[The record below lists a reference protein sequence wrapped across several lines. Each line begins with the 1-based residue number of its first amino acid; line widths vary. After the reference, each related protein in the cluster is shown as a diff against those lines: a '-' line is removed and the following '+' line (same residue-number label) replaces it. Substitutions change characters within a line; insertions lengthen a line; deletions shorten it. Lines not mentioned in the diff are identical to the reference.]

1 MSSPVIGA
9 GYLISN
15 DRLTDA
21 AFCLIQPSV
30 NTAVPAGGIGSG
42 VQIVPVWDPSMYV
55 GAQIVVGAAGSSDI
69 EVVTISIVLPGTSFS
84 AVFQNAHVAGEPIT
98 GATFPVRNP
107 VDQLFTQAE
116 MLGYLS
122 TALNDFLTDVPLLYE
137 VADITVP
144 PTSQYTPLPDDCMF
158 PVRVAWK
165 NYPLRETSQDNLSSY
180 NWNWTQQGLA
190 QPFAYF
196 RDKIPLQNVGV
207 YPRAG
212 NTIDLEVVYAQR
224 GAQSLGLADGFP
236 LPDPFTLPIL
246 HRTLSF
252 AFSKDGEIKSPA
264 LAKLFD
270 QRYQL
275 GVKVSKMFLDAM
287 QDSNVEA

>member
-9 GYLISN
+9 GYLIAN

-42 VQIVPVWDPSMYV
+42 VQIVPVWDQSMYV

-137 VADITVP
+137 VADIDVG
-144 PTSQYTPLPDDCMF
+144 PTQQYTALPSDSQF
-158 PVRVAWK
+158 PVRVAYAG
-165 NYPLRETSQDNLSSY
+165 YPLRETSQDNLSSY
-180 NWNWTQQGLA
+180 NWAWTQQGLSE
-190 QPFAYF
+190 PVVYF
-196 RDKIPLQNVGV
+196 RDKIPLQTVGIH
-207 YPRAG
+207 PRAG
-212 NTIDLEVVYAQR
+212 NTVPLEVVYAQR
-224 GAQSLGLADGFP
+224 GAQTLGLADGFP
-236 LPDPFTLPIL
+236 IPDPFTLYPL
-246 HRTLSF
+246 YRCLSF
-252 AFSKDGEIKSPA
+252 AFSKDGEMRNPG

>member
-1 MSSPVIGA
+1 MAAPVPGA
-9 GYLISN
+9 GFLLVA
-15 DRLTDA
+15 DRLSDA
-21 AFCLIQPSV
+21 AYVLIQPSV
-30 NTAVPAGGIGSG
+30 NTSVPVGGIAAGSQLVG
-42 VQIVPVWDPSMYV
+42 AWDPSMYV
-55 GAQIVVGAAGSSDI
+55 RAQIVAGAPGNVDI
-69 EVVTISIVLPGTSFS
+69 EVVTITAVNPGVSFTATFANS
-84 AVFQNAHVAGEPIT
+84 HVAGEPLF
-98 GATFPVRNP
+98 GPTFPVRNP

-144 PTSQYTPLPDDCMF
+144 PTSQYTPLPADCMF
-158 PVRVAWK
+158 PVRVAWN

-212 NTIDLEVVYAQR
+212 NTVDLEVVYAQR
-224 GAQSLGLADGFP
+224 GPQTLGLADGFP